1 MINLQFLSILI
12 VLLGSCQY
20 LNPTNASEKPS
31 RAQLI
36 KSISSSKK
44 CLFYFEDFTEIGKKL
59 FIKIGE
65 LKQQII
71 LLPFKAYLSE
81 LDFKDWNFDGFLDV
95 SVKDKA
101 SSGSGGEVYQVWLFD
116 ETLDS
121 FTLWKDVSGRLSIK
135 LDTKQKL
142 IIGGY
147 REGWNYEVIQEYRV
161 VDNKLK
167 LKKSIEITRGQN
179 EKGEPWEKKSIN
191 N

>member
-1 MINLQFLSILI
+1 MKPLILSLLV
-12 VLLGSCQY
+12 VLLGSCQ
-20 LNPTNASEKPS
+20 NSTPSKANKKPN

-36 KSISSSKK
+36 KSISGSKK

-59 FIKIGE
+59 NIKIGE
-65 LKQQII
+65 QKQQII
-71 LLPFKAYLSE
+71 LLPFKANLSE
-81 LDFKDWNFDGFLDV
+81 LEFTDWNFDGVLDI

-101 SSGSGGEVYQVWLFD
+101 SSGSGGDVHQVWLFD
-116 ETLDS
+116 ETLNS
-121 FTLWKDVSGRLSIK
+121 FILWEDVSGRLSIK
-135 LDTKQKL
+135 LDAKRKL

>member
-1 MINLQFLSILI
+1 MKPLILSLLV
-12 VLLGSCQY
+12 VLLGSCQ
-20 LNPTNASEKPS
+20 NSTPSKANKKPN
-31 RAQLI
+31 RHQPI
-36 KSISSSKK
+36 QSISSSKK

-59 FIKIGE
+59 NIKIGE
-65 LKQQII
+65 QKQQII
-71 LLPFKAYLSE
+71 LLPFKANLSE
-81 LDFKDWNFDGFLDV
+81 LEFKDWNFDGFLDV

-101 SSGSGGEVYQVWLFD
+101 SSGSGGDVHMVWLFD

-121 FTLWKDVSGRLSIK
+121 FTLWEDVSGRLSINV
-135 LDTKQKL
+135 DTKRKL

-147 REGWNYEVIQEYRV
+147 REGWNFEVIQEYRV